1 MADKAVIL
9 IVNRERILVDLLVR
23 SLDGDDLAVFGASSV
38 EDANRLFQRRKPDLV
53 IVDPTLDEGFA
64 FMDQVGSGLNPPTVL
79 ALVDSDEVRA
89 RVAATGIER
98 MADKTLGLD
107 ALVDAI
113 RSSLASGHPVPA
125 GVEGGRT
132 RVLVAD
138 DDDGMRMTLGACRE
152 LAPSKQEST
161 TYEPSLV
168 CKLLILGCRLLIP
181 DRLLADY
188 LGGRGY
194 SVVPASDGLEA
205 VNAVERDSSI
215 RIVLLDVSMP
225 RMGGLEALGSIMA
238 RPNHPDVIMMT
249 AVTDREIARQTLEA
263 GAFDYVLK
271 PFDLDSIDTSI
282 VACLSYSDYHRQ
294 PWWKRLVRSA

>member
-1 MADKAVIL
+1 MAEKAVIL

-125 GVEGGRT
+125 GADGGRT

-138 DDDGMRMTLGACRE
+138 DDEGMRMT
-152 LAPSKQEST
+152 
-161 TYEPSLV
+161 
-168 CKLLILGCRLLIP
+168 
-181 DRLLADY
+181 LADY

-194 SVVPASDGLEA
+194 AVVPARDGLEA

-215 RIVLLDVSMP
+215 RIVLLDVSMR

-249 AVTDREIARQTLEA
+249 AVTDREIARQTLKA

-271 PFDLDSIDTSI
+271 PFDLDSIDSSI

>member
-1 MADKAVIL
+1 VTTWSC
-9 IVNRERILVDLLVR
+9 LVPFR
-23 SLDGDDLAVFGASSV
+23 SKTPTACFNGAS
-38 EDANRLFQRRKPDLV
+38 
-53 IVDPTLDEGFA
+53 PTSL
-64 FMDQVGSGLNPPTVL
+64 SSIRPSTVL

-125 GVEGGRT
+125 GAAGGRT

-138 DDDGMRMTLGACRE
+138 DDEGIRMT
-152 LAPSKQEST
+152 
-161 TYEPSLV
+161 
-168 CKLLILGCRLLIP
+168 
-181 DRLLADY
+181 LADY

-194 SVVPASDGLEA
+194 AVVPARDGLEA

-215 RIVLLDVSMP
+215 RIVLPDVSMP

-249 AVTDREIARQTLEA
+249 AVTDREIAR
-263 GAFDYVLK
+263 
-271 PFDLDSIDTSI
+271 
-282 VACLSYSDYHRQ
+282 
-294 PWWKRLVRSA
+294 